1 MPKRKDEP
9 DFKKVKHRVGTKKVD
24 PKATN
29 VNIRTKRIRIQ
40 EQSILREEQDI
51 VNSHNKSLSDLV
63 GQFTHFN
70 ANNRKEAV
78 LGLKDLFMSNEV
90 LYSSSIN
97 ILITKTIPLLLDN
110 DVAVRQAVV
119 SVFEVLLPNVPKSSL
134 LPFSG
139 VICVFVNNALTSIN
153 PSIRKSALLMMQVL
167 LKIAPE
173 LFEDQ
178 KMKILASLIKL
189 TTEVK
194 VMNTPVRGVLSTNR
208 NTMKTNTSQQ
218 RPLSDLALETIQL
231 FFETSFGQT
240 SIYHRIDDWSGFSHA
255 RSAEPLLLSPSRRL
269 CIPLSRSL
277 YSPSLF
283 LHTETTKPVD
293 ALETTTAAFQPL
305 LAFLHAGM
313 AELLPHDDAALG
325 GHLSRH
331 LTDSRSKSIDERS
344 LQRLL
349 PLQELAASL
358 LALLRGQLGKARAEW
373 LRLLQ
378 DFYPLRVADAQR
390 NEAEARKLLLQ
401 VNTLTLLLSAML
413 GGEQAWRM
421 VEEHLRQKMVMGKGE
436 AVGTET
442 VVLEMELLHLLCERE
457 RGARQ
462 NVDRVLEMVDRRWEE
477 LLDHQ
482 LGILSLPF
490 VQFYNYAISAQLVSS
505 FERCLQLVMRCLKD
519 VPFSD
524 TPGSKSNVLWKAGL
538 RLVLSIVKMVPTVDS
553 TIQEAFVELSKPA
566 SLVPLLNPI
575 SIVCGLPLDQPTP
588 CN

>member
-1 MPKRKDEP
+1 M
-9 DFKKVKHRVGTKKVD
+9 
-24 PKATN
+24 
-29 VNIRTKRIRIQ
+29 
-40 EQSILREEQDI
+40 
-51 VNSHNKSLSDLV
+51 
-63 GQFTHFN
+63 
-70 ANNRKEAV
+70 
-78 LGLKDLFMSNEV
+78 
-90 LYSSSIN
+90 
-97 ILITKTIPLLLDN
+97 
-110 DVAVRQAVV
+110 

-167 LKIAPE
+167 LRIAPE

-358 LALLRGQLGKARAEW
+358 LALLHGQLGKGAG
-373 LRLLQ
+373 
-378 DFYPLRVADAQR
+378 RVAAAAPGLLP
-390 NEAEARKLLLQ
+390 AEGGRRPAERG
-401 VNTLTLLLSAML
+401 
-413 GGEQAWRM
+413 GGEEAAAAGEHADAPAERDAGRGTG
-421 VEEHLRQKMVMGKGE
+421 VEDGGGASATEDGDGKG
-436 AVGTET
+436 
-442 VVLEMELLHLLCERE
+442 
-457 RGARQ
+457 RGRGDG
-462 NVDRVLEMVDRRWEE
+462 NGR
-477 LLDHQ
+477 
-482 LGILSLPF
+482 
-490 VQFYNYAISAQLVSS
+490 
-505 FERCLQLVMRCLKD
+505 
-519 VPFSD
+519 
-524 TPGSKSNVLWKAGL
+524 AGDG
-538 RLVLSIVKMVPTVDS
+538 V
-553 TIQEAFVELSKPA
+553 A
-566 SLVPLLNPI
+566 SLAL
-575 SIVCGLPLDQPTP
+575 
-588 CN
+588 